1 MDEDVIDGGAPGS
14 VIVDIIDGNGD
25 PFDVIIDG
33 NDSEITPEPTD
44 PPLPPIPG
52 PTDSRVLSLE
62 SLDGAV
68 SVILAGGQ
76 SGRVLMPGA
85 TGLRLPPIDV
95 VTATS
100 PGMAGSW
107 LQEVNVLEREV
118 FLPVGMWSDESQAD
132 FFAILDEFQGLV
144 SAWDDVEIGQVGTCR
159 LVARSSKGERV
170 LDVTYKG
177 GMEGDEGGDASGED
191 WVTYGLTFVAV
202 SPYWR
207 AREPVERSY
216 SIVAGEVFIGDGA
229 GNAPWPRRLTAS
241 TIVGRNMP
249 VTVEGD
255 VPTWTEYEIL
265 GPVPSVQVTYPG
277 TSMTVPAGVETGKIL
292 RLVTDP
298 RGRSARIDGAIAWD
312 RIDMGAI
319 FSPLRPGTNRVSVE
333 LSTAGDGAG
342 LVMRWTPQWKAAW

>member
-1 MDEDVIDGGAPGS
+1 MDQDTIDGGAPGS
-14 VIVDIIDGNGD
+14 VIAAVIDGNGD
-25 PFDVIIDG
+25 VFNVIDG
-33 NDSEITPEPTD
+33 NNGANTPDPSD

-68 SVILAGGQ
+68 SVVLAGGR

-85 TGLRLPPIDV
+85 TGLRLPPVDV
-95 VTATS
+95 VTGTT

-118 FLPVGMWSDESQAD
+118 FLPIGLWSDESQAE
-132 FFAILDEFQGLV
+132 FFAILDEFQGIV
-144 SAWDDVEIGQVGTCR
+144 SAWDDVDIGQVGTCR

-177 GMEGDEGGDASGED
+177 GMEGEEGGDASGED
-191 WVTYGLTFVAV
+191 WATYGLTFVAV
-202 SPYWR
+202 SPYWH

-216 SIVAGEVFIGDGA
+216 SIVSGEDFLGDGT
-229 GNAPWPRRLTAS
+229 GTAPWPRSISPS
-241 TIVGRNMP
+241 TVVGENMP
-249 VTVEGD
+249 IPVEGD
-255 VPTWTEYEIL
+255 VPTWTEYEVL
-265 GPVPSVQVTYPG
+265 GPVPSVTVTYPG
-277 TSMTVPAGVETGKIL
+277 TSVDVPGGVPAGQIL

-298 RGRSARIDGAIAWD
+298 RARSARLDGAIAWD
-312 RIDMGAI
+312 RITMGAT
-319 FSPLRPGTNRVSVE
+319 FAPLRPGVNRVSVV